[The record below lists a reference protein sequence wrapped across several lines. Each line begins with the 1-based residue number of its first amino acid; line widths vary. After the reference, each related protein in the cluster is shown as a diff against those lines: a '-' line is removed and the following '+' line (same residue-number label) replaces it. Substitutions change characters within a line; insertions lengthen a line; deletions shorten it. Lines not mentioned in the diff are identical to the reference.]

1 MRKKELGYWGETLAV
16 EHLQFLGYTILER
29 NWRCQYL
36 EIDIIAQLKNTIVF
50 VEVKTRSTLNYGD
63 PLLEISDKKYQ
74 RILNAAD
81 EYMESLSADYNLRF
95 DIITIIR
102 NPIIKLNHIENA
114 FNGLGLCD

>member
-1 MRKKELGYWGETLAV
+1 MNKKELGDWGEALAV
-16 EHLQFLGYTILER
+16 EHLLYLGYTILNL

-36 EIDIIAQLKNTIVF
+36 EVDIIAKENNTIVF
-50 VEVKTRSTLNYGD
+50 VEVKTRSSLNYGD

-74 RILNAAD
+74 RILNAA
-81 EYMESLSADYNLRF
+81 EQYMELLDDDFNLRF

-102 NPIIKLNHIENA
+102 YPVIKLNHIENA